1 MGTWLDKVLKKHKKE
16 QAVYLQTKQ
25 QNLQQQRQRMPFK
38 TGQEPFQLQNEPLK
52 AAHETPAHKGKKT
65 LGNLSKS
72 ERQNTHSDVQRT
84 AFKQN
89 LLDNVKMDGK
99 ETFGKSF
106 SQILKLIKQYA
117 QIDAVGDSHRDL
129 INQEQQLLEQI
140 NQQISDRLEQL
151 ATKLQDGQISE
162 DEAAQIKREQ
172 KILSLYANYFALD
185 TSGYLTIP
193 AQGTP
198 NTVFIDCSQM
208 QMKGTY
214 DAFVDGVITD
224 LPITMR
230 DVSKNTPLFSHEPS
244 LNDVAQGCVGDCY
257 LLAALSAVISRNPQ
271 WIKDCMK
278 DHGDGTVTVRFYNK
292 EVHDNQTSFQAN
304 YVKIKKA
311 IPEGDPYAKNSLW
324 VQLIEH
330 AYAAYLSNKK
340 QRASGIENPNEG
352 NYRNIEG
359 GTPELFMEVILG
371 KKVEHTVLGNVPSAN
386 MSQVF
391 AKLESINTSAQ
402 IAEQGRTGGINYSQI
417 MAKLFNITPP
427 DTNDPKFVDYLT
439 AMSQLRI
446 DYMNYFSSIK
456 DVMTT
461 VEDAHRV
468 FAKIRPESFPD
479 LPKEL
484 GLTDRQQLGI
494 KRQLL
499 KNMKMIWLD
508 TKVTSLPHEAFS
520 GKYRQKELLIYEQ
533 IRQAMLEGKMMVAS
547 THNQFLTSTNTAG
560 MNGESVEDGIASGH
574 AYTVLGVKQIGQT
587 KYIKMRNPWAIGTRE
602 YTQDENTGSI
612 TRTRKDADTHG
623 IFLIELNEFARYY
636 EKVGIV

>member
-1 MGTWLDKVLKKHKKE
+1 MGTWLDKALKKQKKDYS
-16 QAVYLQTKQ
+16 AYYQTKQ
-25 QNLQQQRQRMPFK
+25 QNLQEQKEKIPFQ
-38 TGQEPFQLQNEPLK
+38 TGQRPFQLQNEPLK
-52 AAHETPAHKGKKT
+52 ASHETPAHKGIKT

-99 ETFGKSF
+99 ESFGKSF

-117 QIDAVGDSHRDL
+117 QIDAVSDSNRDL
-129 INQEQQLLEQI
+129 VDKEKQLLEQI
-140 NQQISDRLEQL
+140 EQQISDRLEQL
-151 ATKLQDGQISE
+151 AAKLQDGQISE
-162 DEAAQIKREQ
+162 KEASQIKREQ

-198 NTVFIDCSQM
+198 DAVFLDCSQM

-214 DAFVDGVITD
+214 GASVNGVRTNV
-224 LPITMR
+224 PITMR

-244 LNDVAQGCVGDCY
+244 LNDVAQGGLGDCY
-257 LLAALSAVISRNPQ
+257 LLAALSAVVSRNPQ

-292 EVHDNQTSFQAN
+292 EVHDDQISFQAN
-304 YVKIKKA
+304 YIKIKKA
-311 IPEGDPYAKNSLW
+311 IPEGDPYARNSLW

-340 QRASGIENPNEG
+340 QRASGTENPTEG
-352 NYRNIEG
+352 NYKNIEG
-359 GTPELFMEVILG
+359 GTPERFMEEILG
-371 KKVEHTVLGNVPSAN
+371 KKVEHAYLGNVTSAD

-391 AKLESINTSAQ
+391 SKFESIIISAQ
-402 IAEQGRTGGINYSQI
+402 AEEQGGNSGVNFIQI
-417 MAKLFNITPP
+417 VEKLFNINPMSA
-427 DTNDPKFVDYLT
+427 DDPRYADYLSE
-439 AMSQLRI
+439 MSQLKLN
-446 DYMNYFSSIK
+446 YTNYFGSMK
-456 DVMTT
+456 DVMTSI
-461 VEDAHRV
+461 EDARRV
-468 FAKIRPESFPD
+468 FDKIQPESFPD
-479 LPKEL
+479 FPEIL

-508 TKVTSLPHEAFS
+508 KKVSSLPHEAFS

-547 THNQFLTSTNTAG
+547 THKKFFTSTNTAG
-560 MNGESVEDGIASGH
+560 MNGESVENGVASMH
-574 AYTVLGVKQIGQT
+574 AYTLLGVKQIGQT
-587 KYIKMRNPWAIGTRE
+587 KYIKIRNPWSIGTRE

-623 IFLIELNEFARYY
+623 IFLMELNEFARYY